1 MKEKLCERE
10 KEKHVKENVVVRES
24 ESESE
29 SERERAMLTRI
40 LFLKMHFLQLV
51 QLDRC
56 SFRPLSSAKV
66 HSGPVTSLTHHGD
79 AFVATA
85 SVRGIVRIWD
95 RETMTQT
102 ATIHCHRYFIIL
114 L

>member
-1 MKEKLCERE
+1 MLKER
-10 KEKHVKENVVVRES
+10 V
-24 ESESE
+24 
-29 SERERAMLTRI
+29 SERERVTLIRI

-102 ATIHCHRYFIIL
+102 ATIHCHRYAYFIIL